1 VAIATPPPKLV
12 QLSVVDGEQ
21 PAAANDALLV
31 IENLSAWYG
40 RRQVVADVDL
50 IVPSKSV
57 TALIGPSGC
66 GKSTLLRCINRM
78 HELVPGARVSGDIRF
93 DGHNLYDSRLNAA
106 AVRLAIGMVFQRPN
120 PFPTMSIYNNVA
132 VGVRLQHGRQN
143 KAHLDDIVEGA
154 LRQAHLWDEVKNR
167 LHESSSRLSGGQQQR
182 LCIARG
188 LAPQPSLLLMDE
200 PCSALD
206 PVSTA
211 AIETLI
217 RELSNDYAVIIVT
230 HNLQQAA
237 RVSDHTGFMTI
248 EEEGQPGRLVE
259 FASTAK
265 IFADPDL
272 EATEAYVN
280 GRVG

>member
-1 VAIATPPPKLV
+1 V

-21 PAAANDALLV
+21 PVVANDALLG

-40 RRQVVADVDL
+40 RRQVLADVDL
-50 IVPSKSV
+50 NVPSKSV

-93 DGHNLYDSRLNAA
+93 DGHNLYDSQLNAA
-106 AVRLAIGMVFQRPN
+106 AVRQAIGMVFQRPN
-120 PFPTMSIYNNVA
+120 PFPTMSIYDNVA

-143 KAHLDDIVEGA
+143 KATLDDIVERA
-154 LRQAHLWDEVKNR
+154 LRKAHLWDEVKTR
-167 LHESSSRLSGGQQQR
+167 LDESSSRLSGGQQQR

-237 RVSDHTGFMTI
+237 RISDHTGFMTI

>member
-1 VAIATPPPKLV
+1 VAIATPPKLV
-12 QLSVVDGEQ
+12 QLSVVDGDK
-21 PAAANDALLV
+21 PSAANDALLV

-40 RRQVVADVDL
+40 KRHVVADVDL

-78 HELVPGARVSGDIRF
+78 HELIPGTRVSGNIQF
-93 DGHNLYDSRLNAA
+93 DSHNLYDSQLNAA
-106 AVRLAIGMVFQRPN
+106 AVRQAIGMVFQRPN
-120 PFPTMSIYNNVA
+120 PFPTMSIYDNVA
-132 VGVRLQHGRQN
+132 VGVRLQKGRQN
-143 KAHLDDIVEGA
+143 KTTLDDIVERA
-154 LRQAHLWDEVKNR
+154 LRQAHLWEEVKSR
-167 LHESSSRLSGGQQQR
+167 VHESSSRLSGGQQQR
-182 LCIARG
+182 LCIARA
-188 LAPQPSLLLMDE
+188 LAPEPSLLLMDE

-211 AIETLI
+211 AIETLV

-237 RVSDHTGFMTI
+237 RISDHTGFMTI

>member
-1 VAIATPPPKLV
+1 VAITSTEANPV
-12 QLSVVDGEQ
+12 HLSVVDGRREQ
-21 PAAANDALLV
+21 PDHEDALV
-31 IENLSAWYG
+31 IEGLSAWYG
-40 RRQVVADVDL
+40 RRQVVAGVDL
-50 IVPSKSV
+50 TIPARSV

-78 HELVPGARVSGDIRF
+78 HELVPGARAAGGVRF
-93 DGHNLYDSRLNAA
+93 QGQDLYAPDLNAA
-106 AVRLAIGMVFQRPN
+106 AVRQAVGMVFQRPN
-120 PFPTMSIYNNVA
+120 PFPTMSIYDNVA
-132 VGVRLQHGRQN
+132 VGVRLQQGRQA
-143 KAHLDDIVEGA
+143 KPELDDIVERA
-154 LRQAHLWDEVKNR
+154 LRQAHLWAEVKTR

-182 LCIARG
+182 LCVART

-217 RELSNDYAVIIVT
+217 GELAADYTVIIVT

-237 RVSDHTGFMTI
+237 RISSHTGFMTI
-248 EEEGQPGRLVE
+248 EEEGRPGRLVE
-259 FASTAK
+259 FGGTAK
-265 IFADPDL
+265 IFSDPER